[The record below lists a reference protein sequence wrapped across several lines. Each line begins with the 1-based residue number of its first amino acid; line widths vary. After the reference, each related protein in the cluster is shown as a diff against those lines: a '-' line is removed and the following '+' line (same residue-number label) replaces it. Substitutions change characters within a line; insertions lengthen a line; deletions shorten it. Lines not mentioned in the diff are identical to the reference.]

1 MTGSVEEKLDSQKQS
16 GTIVVRRFSPEPQ
29 AEMAGRLK
37 VVYAYWLGD
46 ATMQET
52 KTSEAGD
59 EISRRDRSRLD
70 GETTRRHKP

>member
-16 GTIVVRRFSPEPQ
+16 GTIVVRRFTQEPQ
-29 AEMAGRLK
+29 AEMACRLQ

-46 ATMQET
+46 ATKQET

-59 EISRRDRSRLD
+59 EISRRDRSSLD
-70 GETTRRHKP
+70 G